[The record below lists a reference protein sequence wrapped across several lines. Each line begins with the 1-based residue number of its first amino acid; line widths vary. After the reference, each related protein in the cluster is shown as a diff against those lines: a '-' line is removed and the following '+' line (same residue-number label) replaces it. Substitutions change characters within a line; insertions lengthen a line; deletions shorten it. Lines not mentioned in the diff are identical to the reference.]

1 MCWYDVSHLKYKLIY
16 ENTNPASASAKAGLG
31 ALFKSFAA
39 QYAAQ
44 GIRCNVIV
52 PGYIKKDSPDH
63 TPLSNQ
69 AMKNITTRIPAARLG
84 LPYEVAHL
92 AEFL

>member
-1 MCWYDVSHLKYKLIY
+1 M
-16 ENTNPASASAKAGLG
+16 
-31 ALFKSFAA
+31 FKSFAA

-44 GIRCNVIV
+44 GVRCNVIV

-63 TPLSNQ
+63 TPLSDQ
-69 AMKNITTRIPAARLG
+69 AIKNITTRIPAARLG

-92 AEFL
+92 AEFLLSDKSKYITVQLLHIDGGLLL